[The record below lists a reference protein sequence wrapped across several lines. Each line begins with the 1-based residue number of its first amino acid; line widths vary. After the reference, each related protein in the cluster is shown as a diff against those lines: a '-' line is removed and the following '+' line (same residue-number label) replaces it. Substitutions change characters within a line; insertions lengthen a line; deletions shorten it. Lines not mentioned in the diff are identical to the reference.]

1 MTYAFGYALNAA
13 VFGAAL
19 AFCAPFASAEATVPL
34 AEEPHINEQLMAAAV
49 GDVIRKTCPSI
60 SARMVTVYFK
70 AKALE
75 DYARDAGY
83 QEDEVKAFL
92 KDKAEKARIKAMA
105 IDYMASNGVVE
116 GDVDSYC
123 ALGNAEIRKGSLI
136 GALLRSN

>member
-1 MTYAFGYALNAA
+1 MTYSFQSAA
-13 VFGAAL
+13 KLAIFGAAF
-19 AFCAPFASAEATVPL
+19 AVCATAVNAQATVPL
-34 AEEPHINEQLMAAAV
+34 AEDAHINEQLMAASV

-70 AKALE
+70 AKELE

-83 QEDEVKAFL
+83 REDDVKAFL

-105 IDYMASNGVVE
+105 MDYMASNGVVE

-123 ALGNAEIRKGSLI
+123 ALGKAEIRKDSVIGSMLK
-136 GALLRSN
+136 AN